1 MKKVKY
7 LFMKTVK
14 VKEYMKEVED
24 IPKKSKTVIM
34 ERDEKG
40 EKVDAITAGGGSWFD
55 DDFYDNVQEPQP
67 TQNEDISNLD
77 IIPDCLYEDNVK
89 RKVYVRSTDNLEK
102 MTVDDSYRVTK
113 REALTSI
120 EAKTPFIVGKIDGKK
135 LRIDENDIVYKTIP
149 KMQHQDGKRAMRIGY
164 IQVSDKLKCRH
175 LKLENN
181 ENIVGLL
188 HDDYIITKKKGF
200 NQEKI
205 GYIKLKDDDS
215 GIDKYVEVTKGKGA
229 RDLLMWLLLIAIIIL
244 LSNFKLP
251 EDWHFDW
258 KNLKLYKTEEQIEN
272 KESIVK
278 ISHNAKAVLV
288 DSMIQLDLTSE
299 TESEADGELLFT
311 LKIIDSSSG
320 ESVFESELLEA
331 GSSVAEIKLDK
342 AYSNGEYGM
351 TIECITYKNNKFNYV
366 GTVESS
372 FIMVVN

>member
-1 MKKVKY
+1 
-7 LFMKTVK
+7 MKTVK
-14 VKEYMKEVED
+14 VKEYMKEVENNTNK
-24 IPKKSKTVIM
+24 PKRVIM
-34 ERDEKG
+34 ERDENG
-40 EKVDAITAGGGSWFD
+40 EKVDIVSADLSSLFD
-55 DDFYDNVQEPQP
+55 DDFYGNAPKRQT
-67 TQNEDISNLD
+67 TQNKDNDDLD
-77 IIPDCLYEDNVK
+77 IYSDSLYEDVK
-89 RKVYVRSTDNLEK
+89 RKIYVRSTDNLER
-102 MTVDDSYRVTK
+102 MTVDTSYRVTK

-135 LRIDENDIVYKTIP
+135 LRIDENDIIYKTIP
-149 KMQHQDGKRAMRIGY
+149 KMQHQDRKRAMRIGY

-229 RDLLMWLLLIAIIIL
+229 RDLFKWLLLISIIII

-258 KNLKLYKTEEQIEN
+258 KNLKLYKTEEQVED
-272 KESIVK
+272 KESIVE
-278 ISHNAKAVLV
+278 ISHNAKAALV
-288 DSMIQLDLTSE
+288 DNKIQLDLASKA
-299 TESEADGELLFT
+299 ESDTNGELLFT
-311 LKIIDSSSG
+311 LKIIDNSSG
-320 ESVFESELLEA
+320 ESVFESALLEA
-331 GSSVAEIKLDK
+331 GSSVAEIQLDK
-342 AYSNGEYGM
+342 TYSNGEYDM
-351 TIECITYKNNKFNYV
+351 VIECITYKNNKFNYI

-372 FIMVVN
+372 FIMTVK